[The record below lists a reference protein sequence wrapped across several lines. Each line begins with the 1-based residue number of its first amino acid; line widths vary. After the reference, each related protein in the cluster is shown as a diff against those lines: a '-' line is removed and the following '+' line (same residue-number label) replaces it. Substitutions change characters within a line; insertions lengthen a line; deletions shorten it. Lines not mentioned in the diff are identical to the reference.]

1 MKKISSFSLIFLT
14 VLQFSCQ
21 KVPVTGRKQLNLV
34 PNALIQSMAF
44 TEYDSFLTVTH
55 VLPASNFQ
63 TQMVRNVGTRIQHAV
78 EEYMNQNSFSKQI
91 KNFKWEY
98 NLIDENV
105 VNAWC
110 MPGGKVVVYTGLLP
124 VTQNETALAVV
135 LGHEIAHAVARHGNE
150 RMSEALLIQ
159 MGGLVLEEALKE
171 KKQETQLLFLSLYV
185 VGSSLALSLPNSRM
199 QESEADKL
207 GLIFMSM
214 AGYDPSEAI
223 PFWQRMSSINNGIKL
238 PEFLSTHP
246 SDETR
251 IKKLSALI
259 PEIKAKYYKQNKHH
273 EKTIIFLPYFF
284 FADLTDNNCL
294 QRQWAATIY
303 RGCG

>member
-1 MKKISSFSLIFLT
+1 MIHKIIAILFFAGM
-14 VLQFSCQ
+14 LQSSCQ
-21 KVPVTGRKQLNLV
+21 RVPVTGRKQLNLV
-34 PNALIQSMAF
+34 PNALIQSMAL
-44 TEYDSFLTVTH
+44 TEYDSILNVTR
-55 VLPASNFQ
+55 VLPSSNPQ
-63 TQMVRNVGTRIQHAV
+63 TQMVLNVGTRIQHAV
-78 EEYMNQNSFSKQI
+78 ENYMNQNGLGKQI
-91 KNFKWEY
+91 RDFKWEY
-98 NLIDENV
+98 NLIDENI

-135 LGHEIAHAVARHGNE
+135 LGHEIAHAIARHGNE

-171 KKQETQLLFLSLYV
+171 KKQETQVLFLSLYV
-185 VGSSLALSLPNSRM
+185 VGSNLALSLPNSRM

-223 PFWQRMSSINNGIKL
+223 PFWQRMSSMNQANRT

-246 SDETR
+246 SEETR
-251 IKKLSALI
+251 IKRLSALI
-259 PEIKAKYYKQNKHH
+259 PEIKAKYY
-273 EKTIIFLPYFF
+273 LP
-284 FADLTDNNCL
+284 
-294 QRQWAATIY
+294 
-303 RGCG
+303 GK